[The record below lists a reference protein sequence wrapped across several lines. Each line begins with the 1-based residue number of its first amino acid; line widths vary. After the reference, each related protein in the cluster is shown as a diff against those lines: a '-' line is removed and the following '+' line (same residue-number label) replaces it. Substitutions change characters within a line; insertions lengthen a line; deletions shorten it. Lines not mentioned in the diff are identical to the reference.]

1 VNARAPARYGAVA
14 ILLHW
19 VTAAL
24 VFTLFVLGWRMV
36 SLPLSPSKFTLYAQ
50 HKSLGLVV
58 LALSGFRLAWRL
70 AHRVPQ
76 AVDESLWRRR
86 AAAIVH
92 GLIYA
97 ALFALPV
104 SGWLFNSAVG
114 FPLSFFGVINM
125 PPLSAPRP
133 EWRET
138 ARLAHVWLGYA
149 LLAALGLHVAAALH
163 RQFVRRDGTIARML
177 PSFGQ
182 SVRRTI

>member
-1 VNARAPARYGAVA
+1 MNARAPVRYGAVA

-36 SLPLSPSKFTLYAQ
+36 SLPLSPSKFALYAQ

-58 LALSGFRLAWRL
+58 LALSSFRLIWRL
-70 AHRVPQ
+70 THGVPQ

-86 AAAIVH
+86 AATMVH

-97 ALFALPV
+97 TLFALPL
-104 SGWLFNSAVG
+104 SGWLFNSVVG
-114 FPLSFFGVINM
+114 FPLSFFGVIDI

-133 EWRET
+133 EWKET

-149 LLAALGLHVAAALH
+149 LLAALGLHVAAAVH

-177 PSFGQ
+177 PNFGQ
-182 SVRRTI
+182 SARRPI